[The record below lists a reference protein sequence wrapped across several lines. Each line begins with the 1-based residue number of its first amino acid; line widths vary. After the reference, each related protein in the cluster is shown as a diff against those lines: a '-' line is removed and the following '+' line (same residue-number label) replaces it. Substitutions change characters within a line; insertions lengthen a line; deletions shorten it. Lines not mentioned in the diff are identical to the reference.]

1 MDTTNIS
8 KSSDTIVASSP
19 AAVKSM
25 PEPEKRQASQAAAES
40 RQDTPVEKTREMTET
55 LNDIMGDMGTNLG
68 FSIREDLDNQV
79 IVEVKN
85 RKTDELIRQIPSEE
99 LLNIMEKMEEL
110 SGLIFDRRI

>member
-8 KSSDTIVASSP
+8 KSSDTFIASP
-19 AAVKSM
+19 TTVKSVS
-25 PEPEKRQASQAAAES
+25 EPEKRQASQAALES
-40 RQDTPVEKTREMTET
+40 GKDTQVEKTREMTEA

-85 RKTDELIRQIPSEE
+85 RRTDELIRQIPSEE